1 MGLGLANLGA
11 GLTGTFVVNGSP
23 TKTEMVASAGGRS
36 QLAQI
41 ATTVIVL
48 LVLLFLTGPL
58 AYLPDAVLSAVVFV
72 IGINLIDAKG
82 MRKIYV
88 QARSEFWSP

>member
-48 LVLLFLTGPL
+48 LVLLFLTG
-58 AYLPDAVLSAVVFV
+58 
-72 IGINLIDAKG
+72 
-82 MRKIYV
+82 
-88 QARSEFWSP
+88 RSLTCLMPSCPPWCS